1 MSEHFDADAPR
12 SYRHAVS
19 PTWWLKK
26 RSYFMFMMRE
36 LSSVFVACFV
46 LLYMYELFLISKGPD
61 TFALFQHS
69 LRHPGFIAFYVVAFV
84 FAVYHTITWF
94 SVLSKVQVV
103 RIGSWKA
110 PPILVTASAL
120 GAWLVVSAGV
130 AAFFLS

>member
-1 MSEHFDADAPR
+1 MSEHFDADKPKA
-12 SYRHAVS
+12 YRPSVS

-46 LLYMYELFLISKGPD
+46 LLYLYELFLISKGPD
-61 TFALFQHS
+61 TYTQFQQS
-69 LRHPGFIAFYVVAFV
+69 LRQPGFIAFYVVAFI

-103 RIGSWKA
+103 RMGSWRA
-110 PPILVTASAL
+110 PPSLVTASAL
-120 GAWLVVSAGV
+120 GAWLVVSAAV
-130 AAFFLS
+130 AVFFLS